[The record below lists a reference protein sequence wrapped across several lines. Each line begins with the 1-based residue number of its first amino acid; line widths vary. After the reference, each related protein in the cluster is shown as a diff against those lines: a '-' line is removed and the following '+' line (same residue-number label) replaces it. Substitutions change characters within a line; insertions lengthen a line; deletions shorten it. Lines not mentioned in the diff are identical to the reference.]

1 MLEQK
6 IALSVCDS
14 MQERTYFDIYV
25 RNEVSDGSPYP
36 CMTCYYEQNLN
47 KLSKKD
53 MEGILKELDYIK
65 SVLAERIEAMVEC
78 PNCHKDFVPNRP
90 NQKFCKKN
98 CRTSFARRK
107 CERKNPEVP
116 KLRHLRLLGKV
127 N

>member
-6 IALSVCDS
+6 LALNICDKS
-14 MQERTYFDIYV
+14 NDEINFFDIYV
-25 RNEVSDGSPYP
+25 RSEGYP
-36 CMTCYYEQNLN
+36 AMTCYYEQNL
-47 KLSKKD
+47 KRLSKKE
-53 MEGILKELDYIK
+53 MEGLIKELDYVK
-65 SVLAERIEAMVEC
+65 GVLTERIEAMIEC

-107 CERKNPEVP
+107 CERKNPEVT